1 VFRIATKK
9 KTLFLRLFPVNGPA
23 TPRTLY
29 KKLLALYPRGFRE
42 RLGESMQQ
50 TFNDL
55 YKERQTEGGLFGFVL
70 WTFVETAMGIVREHV
85 LLITKGATMKTMLA
99 NPRSAA
105 VISSILCLPASIIL
119 LFDMIGVSQD
129 FWPLPVSPEIVVP
142 VAFLLLPVA
151 LIVSRAPIRVP
162 AIIGFFFVLPFLILE
177 FVTRSNLP
185 RSNASI
191 VLFVFMWLL
200 STAFIAI
207 LMLIVRNVRAGNN
220 IVANPVFLSVSVVFL
235 VSIAWEWGALV
246 IDQMPCFLGATG
258 C

>member
-1 VFRIATKK
+1 MTYARETA
-9 KTLFLRLFPVNGPA
+9 
-23 TPRTLY
+23 RTLY

-42 RLGESMQQ
+42 QLGESMQQ

-55 YKERQTEGGLFGFVL
+55 YKERQTEGGWLGFLL
-70 WTFVETAMGIVREHV
+70 WTFVETATGIVGEYV
-85 LLITKGATMKTMLA
+85 LLLTEGATMKTMLA

-105 VISSILCLPASIIL
+105 VISSLICLPAAIIL

-129 FWPLPVSPEIVVP
+129 FWPLPISPEIVVP
-142 VAFLLLPVA
+142 AAFLLLPVG

-162 AIIGFFFVLPFLILE
+162 ALIGFLITLPFLILE
-177 FVTRSNLP
+177 LVTRSNLP

-191 VLFVFMWLL
+191 GLFVFLWLL

-207 LMLIVRNVRAGNN
+207 LMQIVRTLRRAGNN
-220 IVANPVFLSVSVVFL
+220 ILAHPVFLLVSVVLL
-235 VSIAWEWGALV
+235 VSIAWNWGALI

>member
-1 VFRIATKK
+1 
-9 KTLFLRLFPVNGPA
+9 
-23 TPRTLY
+23 
-29 KKLLALYPRGFRE
+29 
-42 RLGESMQQ
+42 
-50 TFNDL
+50 
-55 YKERQTEGGLFGFVL
+55 
-70 WTFVETAMGIVREHV
+70 
-85 LLITKGATMKTMLA
+85 MKNMLA
-99 NPRSAA
+99 NPKLAA
-105 VISSILCLPASIIL
+105 VISSIICLPAAIIL

-129 FWPLPVSPEIVVP
+129 FWTLPISPNIVVP

-162 AIIGFFFVLPFLILE
+162 AIIGFFLVLPFLILE
-177 FVTRSNLP
+177 LVTSSNLP

-207 LMLIVRNVRAGNN
+207 LMLIVRNVQAGNKLL
-220 IVANPVFLSVSVVFL
+220 ANPVSLLLSVILFGVF
-235 VSIAWEWGALV
+235 AWQRVEFV

>member
-1 VFRIATKK
+1 VNEQAT
-9 KTLFLRLFPVNGPA
+9 A
-23 TPRTLY
+23 YALY

-55 YKERQTEGGLFGFVL
+55 YKERQTEGGWFSFVL

-85 LLITKGATMKTMLA
+85 LLIIEGATMKNMLA

-105 VISSILCLPASIIL
+105 VISFILCSPAAIIL
-119 LFDMIGVSQD
+119 LFDMMGVSQD
-129 FWPLPVSPEIVVP
+129 FWPLPISPDIVVP
-142 VAFLLLPVA
+142 AAFLLLPMA
-151 LIVSRAPIRVP
+151 SIVSGAPIKLP

-177 FVTRSNLP
+177 LVTRSNLP

-207 LMLIVRNVRAGNN
+207 LMLIVRNVRAGNK
-220 IVANPVFLSVSVVFL
+220 ILANPVFLLVSVVFL

>member
-1 VFRIATKK
+1 MYDQETIH
-9 KTLFLRLFPVNGPA
+9 
-23 TPRTLY
+23 TLY
-29 KKLLALYPRGFRE
+29 KKLLTFYPQGFRE
-42 RLGESMQQ
+42 QLGESMQQ

-55 YKERQTEGGLFGFVL
+55 YKERQTEGGWFGFVL
-70 WTFVETAMGIVREHV
+70 WTFVETAMGILREHV
-85 LLITKGATMKTMLA
+85 LLLAEGATMKNMLA

-105 VISSILCLPASIIL
+105 LISFILCLPAAIIL
-119 LFDMIGVSQD
+119 LFDMMGVSQD
-129 FWPLPVSPEIVVP
+129 FWPLPISPGIVVP

-177 FVTRSNLP
+177 LVTSSNLP

-191 VLFVFMWLL
+191 VLFVFLWLL

-207 LMLIVRNVRAGNN
+207 LMLIVRNVRAGSN
-220 IVANPVFLSVSVVFL
+220 ILANPVFLLFSVVFL
-235 VSIAWEWGALV
+235 VSIGWEWSALV
-246 IDQMPCFLGATG
+246 IDQMPCFLGASG